1 MRRMTRF
8 LAATRLSIVAL
19 ALLLLA
25 IPAAA
30 QSPNGPSDETAALQ
44 DLLRQGYQLENEQ
57 RWGDALTLYE
67 DAVRKFP
74 AQADLK
80 QRFEFTRMH
89 YDLGRRY
96 RDPSFLNLISSL
108 PLDEALDVYVD
119 VLGKVQTYYVE
130 APNWKQLVECGC
142 NGFDVALSGTDF
154 QNRHNL
160 SSSAPAI
167 QSLRAELRQ
176 TLAPMP
182 IQSREAARQAVE
194 MAARLANR
202 RLAIN
207 PSAVVLEFTCGATNA
222 LDTYSTYLTPAQ
234 LSELYSQ
241 IEGNFVGLGVELKAD
256 QGTLLIVRVIRSSPA
271 DVAGI
276 KAGDRIVAVDG
287 QATRDVSTDQAANL
301 LQGPEGS
308 TVRLVL
314 EGPDGQTRQVS
325 ARRTRVDVPS
335 IEDVKIVDSSQGVG
349 YLKLTCFQK
358 TTTRDLDEALWS
370 LHRAG
375 MRSLIID
382 LRGNPGG
389 LLVTAVEV
397 ADKFLEQ
404 GIIVSTHGRVAQE
417 DFTYRANQA
426 GTWRVPLVVLIDK
439 DSASAAE
446 IFAGAIRDHRRGTV
460 VGQRSYGKGSVQGIF
475 PLSTGTA
482 GVRLTTAK
490 FYSPTGYE
498 YAGKG
503 VMPDLEVRQ
512 TSRPV
517 EGSLAALTTNDD
529 PCLAAAIQAVHQGQM
544 AKR

>member
-1 MRRMTRF
+1 MRRTTRT
-8 LAATRLSIVAL
+8 LAALRLSLAAL
-19 ALLLLA
+19 ALL
-25 IPAAA
+25 AAVDVARA
-30 QSPNGPSDETAALQ
+30 QSSAGPSDETAALQ
-44 DLLRQGYQLENEQ
+44 DLLRQGTQLESQQ

-74 AQADLK
+74 SQPHL
-80 QRFEFTRMH
+80 QRRFEYTRMH

-96 RDPSFLNLISSL
+96 HDPSFLSLIASL
-108 PLDEALDVYVD
+108 PLDEALDVYLD

-130 APNWKQLVECGC
+130 APQWKQLVDCGLS
-142 NGFDVALSGTDF
+142 GLEVALSEAEF
-154 QNRHNL
+154 QSRHGL
-160 SSSAPAI
+160 TGSGPAVD
-167 QSLRAELRQ
+167 SLRAELRQ
-176 TLAPMP
+176 SVAATPVP
-182 IQSREAARQAVE
+182 NREAARAVVE
-194 MAARLANR
+194 SAARLAQR

-271 DVAGI
+271 EQAGI
-276 KAGDRIVAVDG
+276 KPGDRIVAVDG
-287 QATRDVSTDQAANL
+287 QQTTAFSTDQAANL

-308 TVRLVL
+308 SVRLRMQ
-314 EGPDGQTRQVS
+314 GADGQTREVA

-335 IEDVKIVDSSQGVG
+335 IEDVKIVDAGQGVG
-349 YLKLTCFQK
+349 YLKLSCFQK

-375 MRSLIID
+375 MRSLIMD

-404 GIIVSTHGRVAQE
+404 GVIVSTHGRVAQE
-417 DFTYRANQA
+417 DFTYRANQP
-426 GTWRVPLVVLIDK
+426 GTWRMPLVVLIDQ

-490 FYSPTGYE
+490 FYSPSGDPYS
-498 YAGKG
+498 G
-503 VMPDLEVRQ
+503 VGVKPDLEVYQ
-512 TSRPV
+512 AARPV
-517 EGSLAALTTNDD
+517 AGAVALASTEDA
-529 PCLAAAIQAVHQGQM
+529 CLAAALQAVRQGQM